1 MASQRCCRPTVR
13 GARPWS
19 WSCTPCTQTLT
30 VALALT
36 LSTLHPN
43 PNLNPNPTSLGTPRT
58 TAAAS
63 TPHGTRGRPTSSC
76 SPTRGCRA
84 RTITLTSSTS
94 KSYLLTRAPAG
105 GAHPRG
111 VWPCLLLLHLLGR
124 SFRYDSLVSVIPY
137 GVTRL
142 RYSIFLSGIFRA
154 LPTSPATLPPR
165 TSKGII
171 GVRLPNFTP
180 GMLLP
185 VAEIC
190 LLQQPWSVHRCLTS
204 WTSA

>member
-19 WSCTPCTQTLT
+19 SSCTPCTQTLT

-43 PNLNPNPTSLGTPRT
+43 PNPNPNPSPNPTSLGTPRT

-63 TPHGTRGRPTSSC
+63 TPHGTLGRRTSSC

-124 SFRYDSLVSVIPY
+124 SFRYDSLVSDPVRGYRFP
-137 GVTRL
+137 L
-142 RYSIFLSGIFRA
+142 RYSLFLSGKYSA
-154 LPTSPATLPPR
+154 LYRRHPTFPPR
-165 TSKGII
+165 THI
-171 GVRLPNFTP
+171 
-180 GMLLP
+180 
-185 VAEIC
+185 
-190 LLQQPWSVHRCLTS
+190 
-204 WTSA
+204 